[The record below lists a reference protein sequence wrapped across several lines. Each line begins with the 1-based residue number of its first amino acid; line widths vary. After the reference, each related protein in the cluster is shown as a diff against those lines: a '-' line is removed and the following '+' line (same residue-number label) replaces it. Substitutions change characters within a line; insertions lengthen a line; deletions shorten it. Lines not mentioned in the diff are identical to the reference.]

1 MEIAT
6 REALINECDF
16 VKGAL
21 LCEFFEEK
29 DEGRKIVIKK
39 KIDVIWKFS
48 DKARKALATEEDE
61 KKIISFLRKI
71 RKRT

>member
-1 MEIAT
+1 
-6 REALINECDF
+6 
-16 VKGAL
+16 